1 MIKKI
6 QRNNVLEAL
15 NLFNNYVESNKDSPS
30 VSMYDRNEAAWIS
43 YFVNAVNEQEKG
55 SPHYLV
61 IGDYKDGLQGFILAT
76 SFQNYY
82 NNQYVMDVKECA
94 VNPDYKQPLWV
105 VTRLFN
111 EVMSHIKKHGGK
123 YWRADSIRLHED
135 SLKYG
140 KLLEKKYGGVMHFS
154 VNGII
159 KGD

>member
-61 IGDYKDGLQGFILAT
+61 IGDYKDL
-76 SFQNYY
+76 Y
-82 NNQYVMDVKECA
+82 
-94 VNPDYKQPLWV
+94 
-105 VTRLFN
+105 
-111 EVMSHIKKHGGK
+111 
-123 YWRADSIRLHED
+123 
-135 SLKYG
+135 
-140 KLLEKKYGGVMHFS
+140 
-154 VNGII
+154 
-159 KGD
+159 

>member
-6 QRNNVLEAL
+6 QKNNVLEAL
-15 NLFNNYVESNKDSPS
+15 NLFNDYVEVNKDSPS
-30 VSMYDRNEAAWIS
+30 ISMYDRNEAAWIN
-43 YFVNAVNEQEKG
+43 YFVTAVNEQEK
-55 SPHYLV
+55 SNPHYLV
-61 IGDYKDGLQGFILAT
+61 IGDYDNGLQGFILAT

-94 VNPDYKQPLWV
+94 VSSSCAKPIWT
-105 VTRLFN
+105 VTKLFN
-111 EVMSHIKKHGGK
+111 EVMSHVKKHGGK
-123 YWRADSIRLHED
+123 YWRADSIRLHEE

-140 KLLEKKYGGVMHFS
+140 KLLEKKYKGVIHFS